1 MHKSIRALGVA
12 SCIALSALALA
23 WAQQGRGRGR
33 QEAATDGNTEK
44 LPTPGFHHL
53 HLNSTNPDAAIDFYV
68 KNFPSTS
75 RSTWGGMPA
84 LKAGNVYILFNKVKA
99 PPALMPQTAIWHFGW
114 HVTDERASLKRF
126 QEIGTKLL
134 PLYTGDG
141 DGFVYV
147 NSDTWPGGGGALGRT
162 KSQIAEAKAQDL
174 KPVGGAGFGYIGGPD
189 GAMIEYQGNLPAE
202 RFNHVHMYQDDPFCA
217 QLWYQQHLNAPAGG
231 RGPQHTEADCKV
243 ARGAERS
250 WPSLEK
256 EGMYRIPG
264 SGVAFGG
271 VSLNWYMNPGDA
283 PLAPTRGHLADH
295 FALSVANLDAWVAKL
310 QKEKVKFLRKTYKLG
325 DTRAIMIEGPSREAI
340 ELVEVK

>member
-1 MHKSIRALGVA
+1 MTIRALIPA
-12 SCIALSALALA
+12 AIAALTFATTVR
-23 WAQQGRGRGR
+23 AQ
-33 QEAATDGNTEK
+33 DTEK

-84 LKAGNVYILFNKVKA
+84 LKAGKVYVLFTKVSK
-99 PPALMPQTAIWHFGW
+99 PPALMPQTAVWHFGW
-114 HVTDERASLKRF
+114 HVTDERAALKRY

-147 NSDTWPGGGGALGRT
+147 NSDSWPGAGGTLGRT
-162 KSQIAEAKAQDL
+162 KLQIAEAKAEGI
-174 KPVGGAGFGYIGGPD
+174 KPKGGAGFGYIGGPD
-189 GAMIEYQGNLPAE
+189 GAMIEYQGDMPAE

-217 QLWYQQHLNAPAGG
+217 QLWYQEHLNAPAGG
-231 RGPQHTEADCKV
+231 RRGPQHTAADCKV
-243 ARGAERS
+243 TRGADRS
-250 WPSLEK
+250 WPALDK
-256 EGMYRIPG
+256 EGMYRVPG
-264 SGVAFGG
+264 AGVAFDD
-271 VSLNWYMNPGDA
+271 VALNWYMNPGDA

-295 FALSVANLDAWVAKL
+295 IALSVANLDAWIAKL
-310 QKEKVKFLRKTYKLG
+310 QKENVKFLRKTYKLG
-325 DTRAIMIEGPSREAI
+325 DTRAVMIEGPSREAI